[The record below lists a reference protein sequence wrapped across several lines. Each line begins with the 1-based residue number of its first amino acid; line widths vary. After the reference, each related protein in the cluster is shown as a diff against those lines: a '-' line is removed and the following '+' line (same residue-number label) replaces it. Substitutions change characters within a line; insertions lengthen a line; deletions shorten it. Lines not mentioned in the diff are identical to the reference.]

1 MTDLTTQVQS
11 TDLQAIQDDDL
22 VAVQGGG
29 WKTDLFKEYVA
40 KPVARHAFQRMFG

>member
-29 WKTDLFKEYVA
+29 RKPDWSVIIPPMIDLPLYRIVS
-40 KPVARHAFQRMFG
+40 G

>member
-29 WKTDLFKEYVA
+29 WKTDLFKKYVL
-40 KPVARHAFQRMFG
+40 KPVAENAIKHMFG